1 MPLLACAATA
11 AIFIVPFLIFLT
23 LSGGVGEYFR
33 TALVY
38 VSREAERTSF
48 SLPRLSLDWSKPL
61 VVLSRTPVPTTVR
74 INVRWHPI
82 AEEARR
88 DGESQFSLAAGEP
101 LDSTT
106 WTYALRDT
114 SSGNIE
120 SLVRDPRVGDTS
132 GLDRT
137 NFTVAEVPRPL
148 RFGDPVRHLAE
159 CDRVSVLHVCGHAL
173 YRWIRAVQIA

>member
-1 MPLLACAATA
+1 MT
-11 AIFIVPFLIFLT
+11 
-23 LSGGVGEYFR
+23 R
-33 TALVY
+33 D
-38 VSREAERTSF
+38 AERTSF

-61 VVLSRTPVPTTVR
+61 VALSRTPVPATVR
-74 INVRWHPI
+74 INVRWHLI

-120 SLVRDPRVGDTS
+120 SLVRDPRVDDTH
-132 GLDRT
+132 GVDRT
-137 NFTVAEVPRPL
+137 NFTVAETPL
-148 RFGDPVRHLAE
+148 RFETQLDTLQNATAFLYYGFLCLPGIAAIVLWRLRRGPPTRNTSARAE
-159 CDRVSVLHVCGHAL
+159 
-173 YRWIRAVQIA
+173 